1 VTETD
6 AVMTFAA
13 WLTTREERLVCSAH
27 DDAAPACAA
36 AVEFCKRFPEPRMVL
51 APSPVPGTPLL
62 DWYAAAIL
70 LAKAGASSADIL
82 DKAAA
87 MVAESARRKTERT

>member
-1 VTETD
+1 MTETD

-13 WLTTREERLVCSAH
+13 WLTTRSERVVCSAQ
-27 DDAAPACAA
+27 DDATPVCLAA
-36 AVEFCKRFPEPRMVL
+36 TEFCQRFPEPRMAL

-70 LAKAGASSADIL
+70 VAKTGSTSHEIFDQ
-82 DKAAA
+82 AAA
-87 MVAESARRKTERT
+87 MVAESARRKERT